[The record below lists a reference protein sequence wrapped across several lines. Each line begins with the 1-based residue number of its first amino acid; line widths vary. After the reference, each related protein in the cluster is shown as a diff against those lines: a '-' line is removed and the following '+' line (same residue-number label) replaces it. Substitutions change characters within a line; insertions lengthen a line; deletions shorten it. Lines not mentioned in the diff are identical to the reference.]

1 MTEPSF
7 AAAVDPMATARTHAR
22 ALVEVKGVV
31 AVVVGGSHASG
42 TADATSDLDLGL
54 YYREPLDV
62 SALADLATTLSGR
75 PTEVAPP
82 GGWGP
87 WVNGGAWLSTDLGPV
102 DWILRDLDRVTHEWE
117 RARRGE
123 FGLHHQPGHPFG
135 FLSTTYVGEL
145 ATAVVVA
152 DPTGEVG
159 RLRQAAARYP
169 EPLRD
174 ALVGWLWEADFS
186 LAVARKATG
195 RGDAAYVAMCVLRA
209 VGIMAHALHARAGRW
224 VLNEKGLVA
233 AAGRL
238 PGAPAEFTARAQVL
252 CGRIG
257 ATPAELTARLDD
269 AERLLADV
277 RGD

>member
-1 MTEPSF
+1 MTEPP
-7 AAAVDPMATARTHAR
+7 ARGHADPMATARTHAE
-22 ALVEVKGVV
+22 ALVEVTGVV

-42 TADATSDLDLGL
+42 TADAGSDLDLGV

-62 SALADLATTLSGR
+62 PALAHLATTLTGR
-75 PTEVAPP
+75 PTEVAAP

-87 WVNGGAWLSTDLGPV
+87 WVDGGAWLSTDEGPV
-102 DWILRDLDRVTHEWE
+102 DWILRDLGRVTHEWE
-117 RARRGE
+117 RAARGE

-152 DPTGEVG
+152 DPDGEVR
-159 RLRQAAARYP
+159 RLQQAAARYP
-169 EPLRD
+169 KPLRD
-174 ALVGWLWEADFS
+174 ALVGWLWEAEFS

-238 PGAPAEFTARAQVL
+238 PDAPPAFAARAQAL
-252 CGRIG
+252 CGGIG
-257 ATPAELTARLDD
+257 TTPAELTAALAD
-269 AERLLADV
+269 ADRLLADV